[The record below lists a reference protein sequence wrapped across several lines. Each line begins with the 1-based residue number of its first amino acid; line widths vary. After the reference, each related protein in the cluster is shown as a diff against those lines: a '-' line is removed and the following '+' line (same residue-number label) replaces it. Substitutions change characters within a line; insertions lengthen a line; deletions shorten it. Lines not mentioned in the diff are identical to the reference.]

1 MEQINKQ
8 QTLPATPERP
18 PIGRPLLAAAI
29 IILFFFGG
37 LVTWAALAP
46 LDSAALAP
54 GRVTV
59 ASNRKTIQHLELQ
72 HQQHIILK
80 QHTLKNIWIL

>member
-1 MEQINKQ
+1 MEPINPQ
-8 QTLPATPERP
+8 HPLPEIPDRP

-37 LVTWAALAP
+37 LVTWAVLAP

-59 ASNRKTIQHLELQ
+59 ASNRKTVQHLEGGIVKAL
-72 HQQHIILK
+72 LVK
-80 QHTLKNIWIL
+80 EGDTVAKPL

>member
-8 QTLPATPERP
+8 QPLPATPERP
-18 PIGRPLLAAAI
+18 PVRRPLLAACI
-29 IILFFFGG
+29 IILIFFGG
-37 LVTWAALAP
+37 FGTWAALAP

-59 ASNRKTIQHLELQ
+59 ASNRKTVQQLEGGIVKDL
-72 HQQHIILK
+72 LVK
-80 QHTLKNIWIL
+80 EGDAWNL